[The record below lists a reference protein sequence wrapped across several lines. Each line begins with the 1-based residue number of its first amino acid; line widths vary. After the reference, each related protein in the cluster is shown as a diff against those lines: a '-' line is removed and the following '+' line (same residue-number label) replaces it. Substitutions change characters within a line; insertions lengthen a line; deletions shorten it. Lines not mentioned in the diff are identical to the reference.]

1 MSVSRNVTTPVGN
14 GSGAA
19 VTGPSCRAGATADNG
34 EDERA
39 EPAALGRPTMKYRF
53 PLGTPAERKGPT
65 MADAHAWDFFL
76 VHSSRAKPRARELHG
91 LLVAQGVNVFL
102 DAETIDRG
110 STWDATLDG
119 ALRDSWVA
127 VVLVSDSFDDAFY
140 ATEEVSMAISSFRQ
154 FGTPVVYPVYLDG
167 MDVSD
172 APYGLNRV
180 HGQTVATGESL
191 DQLASNLMRTLRQV
205 KTRTRPDDADAPAQ
219 SNLVVNWRG
228 TETYRSIQQALD
240 DAAPGAHIEIS
251 EGVYNESLTITQPVH
266 LRGCGQIDKIIVQA
280 FNGTAVTMTSDE
292 ATLEGLTIRQK
303 GGTFQY
309 QAIDIASGFPVIERC
324 IISGGAHSAIRIRG
338 AASPV
343 IRENIIVGAALRG
356 VELGDNA
363 GVQLIGNWIDG
374 LAEDGVWIGGKGQAV
389 INDNVIDDCL
399 NAGFHL
405 EGDARVTAR
414 GNEINRCGDGI
425 HLEHRSYASIQDNLI
440 ESSRR
445 SGLRFDHEA
454 AGIVTGNQIR
464 RSQCEQVALSTS
476 GSVTLEENLISAG
489 RSIGAW
495 VTPGATPTFTRNVIA
510 DNQGP
515 GVGVATAA
523 SCHFYENQ
531 ICRNTGEGVLI
542 YGSDAPAVTVVRLNI
557 IERNGSAGVRLVNGF
572 AEVES
577 NRIEANDGM
586 GVEIIGGNVQCEH
599 NSILLNR
606 LAPLKVD
613 CSTSSS
619 MLRIMQ
625 NDMCAVDEQGV
636 VDDPGIVVDTYNAG
650 DGFLRIEGNWVH
662 GCTTGIQLEYWG
674 EGTTV
679 IEGNFVDD
687 NTIGV
692 AVDVVSAES
701 SGRPIIRANRCSRN
715 DSVFTGPDEWVE
727 YWSATNVA
735 EDTVSEHM
743 VKVRSL
749 GLERRLEK
757 LNPTNGS
764 IALLLQRID
773 GQSDRVRPAN

>member
-1 MSVSRNVTTPVGN
+1 MAEALV
-14 GSGAA
+14 
-19 VTGPSCRAGATADNG
+19 
-34 EDERA
+34 DES
-39 EPAALGRPTMKYRF
+39 
-53 PLGTPAERKGPT
+53 
-65 MADAHAWDFFL
+65 HAWDFFL
-76 VHSSRAKPRARELHG
+76 VHSSRAKPRARELHQ

-110 STWDATLDG
+110 STWDTSLDA

-127 VVLVSDSFDDAFY
+127 VVLVSDSFDEAFY

-172 APYGLNRV
+172 APYGLNRI
-180 HGQTVATGESL
+180 HGEMVASGEPM
-191 DQLASNLMRTLRQV
+191 DRLADNLMRTLRRV
-205 KTRTRPDDADAPAQ
+205 KSTTRPDDVDALG
-219 SNLVVNWRG
+219 SNKLVVDWRG

-240 DAAPGAHIEIS
+240 DATPGACIEIS

-266 LRGCGQIDKIIVQA
+266 LRGCGQIDKIIIQA
-280 FNGTAVTMTSDE
+280 FNGTAITMTSDE

-343 IRENIIVGAALRG
+343 IRANIIVGAALRG

-399 NAGFHL
+399 HAGFHL
-405 EGDARVTAR
+405 RDDARVAIR
-414 GNEINRCGDGI
+414 GNEINRCGDGV

-440 ESSRR
+440 ESSRQ

-464 RSQCEQVALSTS
+464 RSQRDQVTLSTS
-476 GSVTLEENLISAG
+476 GGVTLEENLISAG
-489 RSIGAW
+489 RSIGVW

-515 GVGVATAA
+515 GVGVDSAA

-542 YGSDAPAVTVVRLNI
+542 FGSDTTTRAATVVRLNI
-557 IERNGSAGVRLVNGF
+557 IERNGSSGVRLVNGW
-572 AEVES
+572 AQVES

-619 MLRIMQ
+619 TLRIRQ

-650 DGFLRIEGNWVH
+650 DSFVRIEGNWVH
-662 GCTTGIQLEYWG
+662 GCTRGIQLEYWG

-679 IEGNFVDD
+679 IEGNFIDG
-687 NTIGV
+687 NSIGV
-692 AVDVVSAES
+692 AVDVVPSES
-701 SGRPIIRANRCSRN
+701 TGRPIIRANRCSMN

-735 EDTVSEHM
+735 EETVSEHM

-757 LNPTNGS
+757 LHPTNGS

-773 GQSDRVRPAN
+773 GQRDRVQPAS